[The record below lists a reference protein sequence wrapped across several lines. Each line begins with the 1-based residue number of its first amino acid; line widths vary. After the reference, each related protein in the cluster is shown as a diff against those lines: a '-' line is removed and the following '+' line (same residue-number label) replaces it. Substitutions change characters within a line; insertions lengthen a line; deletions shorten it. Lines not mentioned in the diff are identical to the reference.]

1 LAKYLHDKSL
11 SVVIDFGLL
20 IHKIIKESKKKE
32 LKSQVIT
39 YHQFYLVTLP
49 FIDKTML
56 IAAQNSICL
65 AADTQYID

>member
-1 LAKYLHDKSL
+1 MSHGTRRKQT
-11 SVVIDFGLL
+11 VIL
-20 IHKIIKESKKKE
+20 E

-39 YHQFYLVTLP
+39 YHRFYFVTFP
-49 FIDKTML
+49 SIDKTML